1 GKVGENGKF
10 EITPTRPL
18 VPGEK
23 ITATPSKDGKEG
35 TPSDTTKKQTLP
47 QTGIATS
54 SGLMSLG
61 AILSIL
67 SGLFI
72 FRRNRK

>member
-1 GKVGENGKF
+1 
-10 EITPTRPL
+10 
-18 VPGEK
+18 
-23 ITATPSKDGKEG
+23 
-35 TPSDTTKKQTLP
+35 KKQTLP

-72 FRRNRK
+72 FRRNK

>member
-1 GKVGENGKF
+1 
-10 EITPTRPL
+10 
-18 VPGEK
+18 EK

-35 TPSDTTKKQTLP
+35 TPNDTTKKQTLP

-72 FRRNRK
+72 FRRNK

>member
-1 GKVGENGKF
+1 
-10 EITPTRPL
+10 

-23 ITATPSKDGKEG
+23 ITASINNTS
-35 TPSDTTKKQTLP
+35 KKQTLP

-61 AILSIL
+61 AILSFL